1 MTSNT
6 NTTTGRSNGRPNE
19 IDIGKQT
26 MGKALEMD
34 NQRQSLEEI
43 KGDVE
48 QMNDRD
54 NSENDDVNWVQLRLE
69 GRQPERRAYHSTFE
83 HDNVVYIYGGH
94 DIREGQMNS
103 LWALNMNAVGNLKE
117 SSGSIL
123 EWQLKKTYGN
133 KTPGKYILLSN

>member
-6 NTTTGRSNGRPNE
+6 NTTTGRSNARPTE

-48 QMNDRD
+48 
-54 NSENDDVNWVQLRLE
+54 
-69 GRQPERRAYHSTFE
+69 
-83 HDNVVYIYGGH
+83 
-94 DIREGQMNS
+94 
-103 LWALNMNAVGNLKE
+103 
-117 SSGSIL
+117 
-123 EWQLKKTYGN
+123 
-133 KTPGKYILLSN
+133 

>member
-1 MTSNT
+1 
-6 NTTTGRSNGRPNE
+6 
-19 IDIGKQT
+19 
-26 MGKALEMD
+26 
-34 NQRQSLEEI
+34 
-43 KGDVE
+43 
-48 QMNDRD
+48 MNDKD

-133 KTPGKYILLSN
+133 KTPGKYILKSNWFLRPHFSPHHCGPWR